1 MRIVSVDVE
10 AVNGGESWM
19 AIAIVVYDCDTNRV
33 TQRLECYR
41 VPDEREWTV
50 KARQF
55 WAQHPGAYKLIC
67 ERSAGMPD
75 AVTQQ
80 MNLCVFVNNL
90 KTQGRTDDIVL
101 VGDNPTF
108 DYGVVNSILKQHGQG
123 SIQHFP
129 KYKFVFDVKTA
140 GKIVHVKRP
149 PRKNIHTPFEDA
161 VYVARY
167 AQQILELLPNN

>member
-55 WAQHPGAYKLIC
+55 WARNPSAYKLIC

-80 MNLCVFVNNL
+80 MNLCRFVNNL
-90 KTQGRTDDIVL
+90 KTGRTDDIVL

-108 DYGVVNSILKQHGQG
+108 DYGVVNSILRLHGHS
-123 SIQHFP
+123 SIQNFP
-129 KYKFVFDVKTA
+129 KYKFVFDVNTA

-149 PRKNIHTPFEDA
+149 QRSDMHTPFEDA

-167 AQQILELLPNN
+167 AKRILDVLPK